1 MLWDNNTRFIFT
13 LTAAV
18 IGLIAVMMIP
28 NRKQIE
34 ERNTGSYERTGKW
47 LVFVISFV
55 IIGLAGVLGWEWFR
69 YRVQN
74 IWVGGNLAFFTFL
87 GVALISV
94 NLWAIR
100 YLKTSV
106 HVEVVEAEVVELSAE
121 EGAQPGLIGEES
133 ASGPLAQPLPPP
145 IELSK
150 ENGGLPK
157 E

>member
-28 NRKQIE
+28 DRKQIE

-74 IWVGGNLAFFTFL
+74 IWVGGNMAFFAFL
-87 GVALISV
+87 GVAILAV

-106 HVEVVEAEVVELSAE
+106 HVEVVEAEVVVLSAE
-121 EGAQPGLIGEES
+121 EDAQPELFGGES

-145 IELSK
+145 MERT
-150 ENGGLPK
+150 EDNGGLPK